1 MEMGR
6 ACADLMAAFLSSG
19 GGGTARVPGP
29 GKEQLLHGPESG
41 ELPTDGQPSAHFLV
55 ALVRWPALPPR
66 SAAQS
71 DFAISLCPFGVS
83 FPSSPLTTQARV

>member
-6 ACADLMAAFLSSG
+6 ACEDLMAAFLSSG
-19 GGGTARVPGP
+19 CGRTAGVARP

-41 ELPTDGQPSAHFLV
+41 KWPTGGQPGVCFLV
-55 ALVRWPALPPR
+55 TLAGWLALPPH

-71 DFAISLCPFGVS
+71 DFEISLCPF
-83 FPSSPLTTQARV
+83 